1 MKKLLCFL
9 ALLVTVRSGAGFAA
23 QPGDDP
29 NLGRNLAAIC
39 ANCHN
44 PDPRDNSAI
53 EPLTGMTKAKIV
65 KKMRA
70 FRTDEKAATLMN
82 QLAKGFSD
90 AQIELIASYLSTDGR
105 TARSSQ

>member
-1 MKKLLCFL
+1 MRNPLRLL
-9 ALLVTVRSGAGFAA
+9 ALLMIVQSEASLATPAAG
-23 QPGDDP
+23 DP

-53 EPLTGMTKAKIV
+53 EPLTDMSKAKIV
-65 KKMRA
+65 KKMHA
-70 FRTDEKAATLMN
+70 FRNDEKTVTLMN

-90 AQIELIASYLSTDGR
+90 EQIDLIAGYLSAQGKAMRKTK
-105 TARSSQ
+105 

>member
-1 MKKLLCFL
+1 MKNPLCLL
-9 ALLVTVRSGAGFAA
+9 ALLVICRSEASLAA
-23 QPGDDP
+23 LSTSDP

-53 EPLTGMTKAKIV
+53 EPLTGMSKAKIV
-65 KKMRA
+65 KKMHA
-70 FRTDEKAATLMN
+70 FRNDEKVATLMN

-90 AQIELIASYLSTDGR
+90 EQIDLIADYLSSQGKATRR
-105 TARSSQ
+105 TK